1 MSKIPEGATHT
12 APDGTY
18 RMARGSLWYGYAGG
32 DWVYIE
38 GAAPHCYTKIQAE
51 PEWTGEGTPP
61 VGVEIEV
68 KHKDATPEWAR
79 PDFYKAEIVAI
90 GKQLVIFAAESTGC
104 ETVGKI
110 EDYEFRPV
118 RTPDQI
124 AAMER
129 SLACDRIYGII
140 TGPGVERKGN
150 TSDMAE
156 ALYDAGLRFV
166 EVTK

>member
-18 RMARGSLWYGYAGG
+18 RMARGSLWYGYADG

-38 GAAPHCYTKIQAE
+38 GASPHFYTKIQAE
-51 PEWTGEGTPP
+51 PEWSGDGLPP
-61 VGVEIEV
+61 VGVEIEA

-79 PDFYKAEIVAI
+79 PDFYKTEIVAL
-90 GKQLVIFAAESTGC
+90 GKQLVIFAAEANGC

-118 RTPDQI
+118 RTPEQI
-124 AAMER
+124 AARER

-140 TGPGVERKGN
+140 TGSGVERKCN

>member
-1 MSKIPEGATHT
+1 MSKIPEGATHKN
-12 APDGTY
+12 AYGFFRKLQDGI
-18 RMARGSLWYGYAGG
+18 WYSYADG
-32 DWVYIE
+32 DWIRFIDAKPETYI
-38 GAAPHCYTKIQAE
+38 PIQAD
-51 PEWTGEGTPP
+51 PEWTGKGTPP

-90 GKQLVIFAAESTGC
+90 GKQLVIFAAEATGC

-118 RTPDQI
+118 RTLDQI

-140 TGPGVERKGN
+140 TGAGVERKGN

>member
-18 RMARGSLWYGYAGG
+18 RMARGSLWYGYADG

-38 GAAPHCYTKIQAE
+38 GAAPHCYTKILAQ
-51 PEWTGEGTPP
+51 PGWSGDGLPP
-61 VGVEIEV
+61 VGVEIEA

-79 PDFYKAEIVAI
+79 PDFYKTEIVAI
-90 GKQLVIFAAESTGC
+90 GKQLVIFAAEANGC

-118 RTPDQI
+118 RTPEQI
-124 AAMER
+124 ESESRKDFLARAHKIYMEGAADHR
-129 SLACDRIYGII
+129 GGI
-140 TGPGVERKGN
+140 
-150 TSDMAE
+150 M

>member
-12 APDGTY
+12 APNGTY
-18 RMARGSLWYGYAGG
+18 RMARGSLWHGYADG

-38 GAAPHCYTKIQAE
+38 GASPHFYTKIQAD
-51 PEWTGEGTPP
+51 PEWDGEGLPP

-79 PDFYKAEIVAI
+79 PDFYKTEIVAL

-118 RTPDQI
+118 RTPEQI
-124 AAMER
+124 EEGLRKVFLARAHKIYMEGAADHR
-129 SLACDRIYGII
+129 GGI
-140 TGPGVERKGN
+140 
-150 TSDMAE
+150 M

>member
-1 MSKIPEGATHT
+1 MSNIPAGATHT
-12 APDGTY
+12 YTESSGTSFRKMY
-18 RMARGSLWYGYAGG
+18 GSYWLGYADG
-32 DWVYIE
+32 DWIILNNP
-38 GAAPHCYTKIQAE
+38 APHCYVPIQAE
-51 PEWTGEGTPP
+51 PEWDGEGLPP

-68 KHKDATPEWAR
+68 KHKHATPEWAR

-90 GKQLVIFAAESTGC
+90 GKQLVIFAAEATGC

-118 RTPDQI
+118 RTPEQI
-124 AAMER
+124 EYESRKDFLARAHKIYMEGAADHR
-129 SLACDRIYGII
+129 GGI
-140 TGPGVERKGN
+140 
-150 TSDMAE
+150 M

>member
-1 MSKIPEGATHT
+1 MSIIMDGSDPLVFRAVFKNGIRELTWPKTMMLKTAHIDSDVFELVDNKI
-12 APDGTY
+12 
-18 RMARGSLWYGYAGG
+18 
-32 DWVYIE
+32 
-38 GAAPHCYTKIQAE
+38 
-51 PEWTGEGTPP
+51 EWTGGGMPP

-79 PDFYKAEIVAI
+79 PDFYKTEIVAL
-90 GKQLVIFAAESTGC
+90 GKQLVIFAAEATGC

-140 TGPGVERKGN
+140 TGSGVERKGN